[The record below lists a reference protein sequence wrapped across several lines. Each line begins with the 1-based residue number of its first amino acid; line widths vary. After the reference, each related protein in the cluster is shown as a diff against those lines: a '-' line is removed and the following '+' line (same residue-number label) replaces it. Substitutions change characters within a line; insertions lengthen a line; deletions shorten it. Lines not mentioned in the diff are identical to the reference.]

1 MATILPSHGGAGE
14 SIGVAAERR
23 HARHWGWRC
32 TVGFLLAMTLGF
44 LGLCLWAFR
53 PGSRTGHDEAA
64 NSIFRNDDR
73 PADAT
78 PVQSRK
84 EP

>member
-1 MATILPSHGGAGE
+1 METYSVL
-14 SIGVAAERR
+14 R
-23 HARHWGWRC
+23 HLADSW
-32 TVGFLLAMTLGF
+32 FLLAMTLGF

-53 PGSRTGHDEAA
+53 PGSRTGQDEAA

-73 PADAT
+73 PADVP